1 MQIPLFARTLGMVL
15 AVAALASSC
24 SNDNVVPFDP
34 SRDAKLRIVHGSLA
48 PGGEADFLI
57 DGSRVTRLGYRE
69 TTAYITVAGG
79 SRTIAMQDLPDQDGN
94 PGPTFISAP
103 VDLSP
108 GVFHSVIVT
117 GSGSEIAAFATTDG
131 ATPPAGN
138 WSLRIV
144 HAGQSTPSLDLYVTP
159 EGADLNAATPLVSGI
174 DWKEVSEYQVIG
186 VARLQIHLTPTGSK
200 TPLISSNP
208 ITFQDGQV
216 SSMFVFDNPTPG
228 NLPFGVFLADG
239 GDLE

>member
-1 MQIPLFARTLGMVL
+1 MQIPLFARTLGLVL

-48 PGGEADFLI
+48 PAGDADFLI

-94 PGPTFISAP
+94 PGPTFITAP

-108 GVFHSVIVT
+108 GVFHSVVVT
-117 GSGSEIAAFATTDG
+117 GSGSEIAAIATTDG

-159 EGADLNAATPLVSGI
+159 QGADLNAATPLVSGI
-174 DWKEVSEYQVIG
+174 DWKEVTEYQPANPSHSDWQQGTAHLVPT
-186 VARLQIHLTPTGSK
+186 ARL
-200 TPLISSNP
+200 
-208 ITFQDGQV
+208 
-216 SSMFVFDNPTPG
+216 PG
-228 NLPFGVFLADG
+228 RAGLRAVRLRQPHAGEPAVRSAPG
-239 GDLE
+239 